1 MRNPVRKLA
10 AAMMLLCG
18 ISQAEAAE
26 PIAPYKDRLFAYPA
40 LLSQEAGGAF
50 RRYDYRES
58 RDIDQRDRI
67 PERRAE
73 RAYVDLSVDRQQR
86 ARVIGATEFYEVG
99 AAAGA
104 RFVVIFVH
112 GRGGDRRLGVDDW
125 SFGGNFNRLKNLVA
139 RNGGTYWVPSVPDFE
154 SAGRAAI
161 AGLIKAAAAAS
172 PGAPIILACA
182 SMGSILCWNASIDED
197 VAPYLDGLVILG
209 GTPGTAFPG
218 STAMELSV
226 PLFLAHGSS
235 DSVYQW
241 QEHRAA
247 FDRLLAQAP
256 GYPVR
261 FALFETG
268 SHGTPIRMIDWRDT
282 LNWIL
287 DPQM

>member
-10 AAMMLLCG
+10 AAMLLLCG
-18 ISQAEAAE
+18 ISQGQAAE
-26 PIAPYKDRLFAYPA
+26 PIAPFKNRLFAYPA
-40 LLSQEAGGAF
+40 VLSQQAGGAF

-58 RDIDQRDRI
+58 RDVDKRDRI

-73 RAYVDLSVDRQQR
+73 RAYVDLSVNRQQR
-86 ARVIGATEFYEVG
+86 ARMIGAAELYEVG

-125 SFGGNFNRLKNLVA
+125 TFGGNFNRLKNLVA

-154 SAGRAAI
+154 SAGGAAM
-161 AGLIKAAAAAS
+161 AGLIEAAAAAS

-182 SMGSILCWNASIDED
+182 SMGSILCWNAAADTEL
-197 VAPYLDGLVILG
+197 AAYLDGLVILG

-218 STAMELSV
+218 STAAALSV
-226 PLFLAHGSS
+226 PLFLGHGSS
-235 DSVYQW
+235 DGIYPW
-241 QEHRAA
+241 QEQRSV
-247 FDRLLAQAP
+247 FDRLRTQAP
-256 GYPVR
+256 DYPVR

-287 DPQM
+287 DPPM